1 MRVEQALE
9 LLPDLEAL
17 APLRALLFSI
27 SRTDDRGMW
36 ASAGPYLTVGKR
48 DLSPGELRRQLNQAV
63 RAVSDHVHTLFTH
76 YVDALEHQEAGD
88 PGAAVASLLAAGR
101 LEELIGR
108 VGQAEEWYTL
118 ALGVAAG
125 LQDRRPEVAAL
136 DAAGQLS
143 LSLGRYEDS
152 ARHFQRALALAEAE
166 FDQAGA
172 ITASLGLGA
181 VALERGEWAGVQAW
195 YNRALRQAEAVG
207 DGALLG
213 RIHHALGELA
223 RRRGDTGAAA
233 EHLRQARERL
243 EAAGDE
249 HAVARV
255 LNTQG
260 QVDAALG
267 RGAAATAAYR
277 EGLAWLRRSERD
289 PGLEVSIRLNLA
301 QQQMDSGQLLEAEE
315 EIRRTEQFAIAA
327 GLTVRLVQIYT
338 VFGRLHGLQK
348 EETGFVFFE
357 QAMQLARQLHA
368 APLVQAQVLYEYGVF
383 KQGLGQADE
392 ARAYLERAQELLEA
406 AGGHA
411 ELLRVKAE
419 LQRLTA

>member
-1 MRVEQALE
+1 VRVEQALE

-17 APLRALLFSI
+17 APLRALLFST

-48 DLSPGELRRQLNQAV
+48 DVSPAELRRQLSRAV
-63 RAVSDHVHTLFTH
+63 RTVSDHVHALFTH
-76 YVDALEHQEAGD
+76 YVDALEHQQAGD
-88 PGAAVASLLAAGR
+88 SGAAVAALLAAGG
-101 LEELIGR
+101 LEQQVGR
-108 VGQAEEWYTL
+108 VRQAEEWYAL
-118 ALGVAAG
+118 ALGIAAG
-125 LQDRRPEVAAL
+125 LQDRRPEVGAL
-136 DAAGQLS
+136 DVMGRLCLS
-143 LSLGRYEDS
+143 VGRYEDS
-152 ARHFQRALALAEAE
+152 ARNYQRALALAEAE

-195 YNRALRQAEAVG
+195 YNRALRQAEAAA

-213 RIHHALGELA
+213 RIHHALGELD
-223 RRRGDTGAAA
+223 RRRGDSAAA
-233 EHLRQARERL
+233 VEHLRQARERL
-243 EAAGDE
+243 EAAADE
-249 HAVARV
+249 HEVARV

-260 QVDAALG
+260 LVDGALG

-277 EGLAWLRRSERD
+277 EGLAWVRRGASD

-327 GLTVRLVQIYT
+327 SLAARLVQVYT
-338 VFGRLHGLQK
+338 LFGRLRGRQK

-357 QAMQLARQLHA
+357 QALQLARQLQC
-368 APLVQAQVLYEYGVF
+368 APMVEAQVLYEYGVF
-383 KQGLGQADE
+383 KESLGQGEE
-392 ARAYLERAQELLEA
+392 ARAYLERAQELLEGT
-406 AGGHA
+406 GGRA
-411 ELLRVKAE
+411 DLERVKAE
-419 LQRLTA
+419 LGRLTA

>member
-48 DLSPGELRRQLNQAV
+48 DVSPPDLRRQLSRAV
-63 RAVSDHVHTLFTH
+63 RAVSEHVHALFTH
-76 YVDALEHQEAGD
+76 YVDALAHQQAGD
-88 PGAAVASLLAAGR
+88 SGDAVAALLAAGR
-101 LEELIGR
+101 LEQE
-108 VGQAEEWYTL
+108 VGLVRQAEAWYAL
-118 ALGVAAG
+118 ALNIAAG
-125 LQDRRPEVAAL
+125 LQDRRPEVRAL
-136 DAAGQLS
+136 DALGHLC
-143 LSLGRYEDS
+143 LSLGRYEDG
-152 ARHFQRALALAEAE
+152 ARNYQRALALAEAE

-172 ITASLGLGA
+172 ITACLGLGA
-181 VALERGEWAGVQAW
+181 VALERGEWPGVQAW
-195 YNRALRQAEAVG
+195 YNRALRQAEAAA

-223 RRRGDTGAAA
+223 RRQGDSAAA
-233 EHLRQARERL
+233 GEHLREARERL
-243 EAAGDE
+243 EAAGDSHE
-249 HAVARV
+249 VARV

-267 RGAAATAAYR
+267 RGAAATAVYR
-277 EGLAWLRRSERD
+277 EGLAWVRRGDPD

-301 QQQMDSGQLLEAEE
+301 QQQMDSGHLLEAEE

-327 GLTVRLVQIYT
+327 SLAARLVQIYT
-338 VFGRLHGLQK
+338 LFGRLRGLQK

-357 QAMQLARQLHA
+357 QAVQLARQLQCPPVA
-368 APLVQAQVLYEYGVF
+368 EAQVFYEYGVF
-383 KQGLGQADE
+383 KEALGQPDE
-392 ARAYLERAQELLEA
+392 ARAYLERAQELLEG

-411 ELLRVKAE
+411 ELERVKAE
-419 LQRLTA
+419 LGRLTA

>member
-1 MRVEQALE
+1 VRVEQALE

-17 APLRALLFSI
+17 APLRALLFST

-48 DLSPGELRRQLNQAV
+48 DVSPAELRRQLSRAV
-63 RAVSDHVHTLFTH
+63 RTVSDHVHALFTH
-76 YVDALEHQEAGD
+76 YVDALEHQQAGD
-88 PGAAVASLLAAGR
+88 SGAAVAALLAAGG
-101 LEELIGR
+101 LEQQVGR
-108 VGQAEEWYTL
+108 VRQAEEWYAL
-118 ALGVAAG
+118 ALGIAAG
-125 LQDRRPEVAAL
+125 LQDRRPEVGAL
-136 DAAGQLS
+136 DAMGRLC

-152 ARHFQRALALAEAE
+152 ARNYQRALALAEAE

-195 YNRALRQAEAVG
+195 YNRALRQAEAAG

-213 RIHHALGELA
+213 RIHHALGELD
-223 RRRGDTGAAA
+223 RRRGDSAAA
-233 EHLRQARERL
+233 VEHLRQARERL
-243 EAAGDE
+243 EAAADE
-249 HAVARV
+249 HEVARV

-260 QVDAALG
+260 LVDGALG

-277 EGLAWLRRSERD
+277 EGLAWVRRGASD

-327 GLTVRLVQIYT
+327 SLAARLVQIYT
-338 VFGRLHGLQK
+338 LFGRLRGRQK

-357 QAMQLARQLHA
+357 QALQLARQLQC
-368 APLVQAQVLYEYGVF
+368 APMVEAEVLYEYGVF
-383 KQGLGQADE
+383 KESLGQGEE
-392 ARAYLERAQELLEA
+392 ARAYLERAQELLEGT
-406 AGGHA
+406 GGRA
-411 ELLRVKAE
+411 DLERVKAE
-419 LQRLTA
+419 LGRLTA

>member
-1 MRVEQALE
+1 MKVEQALE

-17 APLRALLFSI
+17 ASLRALLFSI
-27 SRTDDRGMW
+27 SRTDDRGIW
-36 ASAGPYLTVGKR
+36 ASAGPYLTVAKR
-48 DLSPGELRRQLNQAV
+48 DVSPGELRRQLGRAV

-88 PGAAVASLLAAGR
+88 SGAAVTALLAAGR
-101 LEELIGR
+101 LEESTGR
-108 VGQAEEWYTL
+108 VRQAEAWYVL
-118 ALGVAAG
+118 ALGIAAG
-125 LQDRRPEVAAL
+125 LQDRRPEVGAL
-136 DAAGQLS
+136 DAVGRLC
-143 LSLGRYEDS
+143 LFLGRYEDS
-152 ARHFQRALALAEAE
+152 ARQYQRALALAEAE
-166 FDQAGA
+166 FDPAGA
-172 ITASLGLGA
+172 ITACLGLGA

-195 YNRALRQAEAVG
+195 YNRAQRQAEAT
-207 DGALLG
+207 DNGALLG

-223 RRRGDTGAAA
+223 RRRGDSAAA
-233 EHLRQARERL
+233 GEHLRQARERL

-249 HAVARV
+249 HEVARV
-255 LNTQG
+255 LDTQG

-277 EGLAWLRRSERD
+277 EGLAWVRRGESD

-315 EIRRTEQFAIAA
+315 EIRRAEQLAIAA
-327 GLTVRLVQIYT
+327 GLAARLVQVYA
-338 VFGRLHGLQK
+338 VFGRLRGRQK

-357 QAMQLARQLHA
+357 QAMQLARQLQV
-368 APLVQAQVLYEYGVF
+368 APLVEAKVLYEYGVF
-383 KQGLGQADE
+383 KEGLGQADE
-392 ARAYLERAQELLEA
+392 ARAYLERAQELLEG

-411 ELLRVKAE
+411 DLARVKAE